1 MWSGKRRTIVASC
14 SSVERSREWE
24 VAVESDVYPSLQL
37 VHVGAGRCLW
47 DAARQTAPVLPVNLR

>member
-1 MWSGKRRTIVASC
+1 MWSGKWRTIVASC

-37 VHVGAGRCLW
+37 VHVGAGVACGM
-47 DAARQTAPVLPVNLR
+47 LPDKLRPFCP